1 MHSTKRDWQNQNK
14 KHRQKFF
21 YYKWKKSARLCVKRS
36 YPDGNRL
43 LVTLNIFDLTSS
55 QPLTSATMSDSLKP
69 NSNDRSLQRAFTNR
83 IVDEY
88 FDHTES
94 WLRAILRMSVF
105 SLTYIDGHSAMLIEC
120 PNQAVARRLSR
131 KTTPLQQVV
140 SYISSSY
147 PYSHRVLICYQEA
160 EQLSWRCFDTNTNT
174 WKSWE
179 SLQTPT
185 ATSDQ

>member
-1 MHSTKRDWQNQNK
+1 MEKLLLGLR
-14 KHRQKFF
+14 
-21 YYKWKKSARLCVKRS
+21 VKRS
-36 YPDGNRL
+36 YPEGNRL

-69 NSNDRSLQRAFTNR
+69 NSNDRSLQRALTNR

-105 SLTYIDGHSAMLIEC
+105 SLTHIDGHSAMLIEC

>member
-1 MHSTKRDWQNQNK
+1 ME
-14 KHRQKFF
+14 KFLLE
-21 YYKWKKSARLCVKRS
+21 SCH
-36 YPDGNRL
+36 RL
-43 LVTLNIFDLTSS
+43 LVTLGIFDLTSS
-55 QPLTSATMSDSLKP
+55 QPPTSATMSDSLKP
-69 NSNDRSLQRAFTNR
+69 NSNDRSLQRALTNR

-94 WLRAILRMSVF
+94 WLRAILRMSIF
-105 SLTYIDGHSAMLIEC
+105 SLTHIDGHSAMLIEC

-160 EQLSWRCFDTNTNT
+160 DRSSWRCFDTDTNT
-174 WKSWE
+174 WKSWD
-179 SLQTPT
+179 LQAPA

>member
-1 MHSTKRDWQNQNK
+1 MRRSTDAFYQERLAKSK
-14 KHRQKFF
+14 QKVSTEIF
-21 YYKWKKSARLCVKRS
+21 RLQMEKNLSESCA
-36 YPDGNRL
+36 RL
-43 LVTLNIFDLTSS
+43 LVTVSIFDLTSS
-55 QPLTSATMSDSLKP
+55 QPPTSATMSDSLKP

-94 WLRAILRMSVF
+94 WLRAILRMSIF
-105 SLTYIDGHSAMLIEC
+105 SLTHIDGHSAMLIEC

-160 EQLSWRCFDTNTNT
+160 NQSSWRCFDTNTNT

-185 ATSDQ
+185 ATSD

>member
-1 MHSTKRDWQNQNK
+1 MRRSTDAFYQERLAKSKQKASTKIFLLQIEKFLLGLRD
-14 KHRQKFF
+14 
-21 YYKWKKSARLCVKRS
+21 C
-36 YPDGNRL
+36 L
-43 LVTLNIFDLTSS
+43 LVTLDVFDLTSS
-55 QPLTSATMSDSLKP
+55 QPPKSATMSDSLKP

-105 SLTYIDGHSAMLIEC
+105 SLTYMDGHSAMLIEC

-147 PYSHRVLICYQEA
+147 PYSHRVLICYQESN
-160 EQLSWRCFDTNTNT
+160 QSSWRCFDTDSNT